1 MQNNMK
7 KIALITG
14 SSRPIPETRGGA
26 IQTMMTHLLDVN
38 EKQQKTSFVIYSY
51 YESEALQKSR
61 YYQYS
66 EFRYYRANYCF
77 DWLCSLPSRFLRK
90 ITGGRTYIKSNFV
103 RWCVKQIKRDKPD
116 VVVIEGNYFQTLQ
129 LASAINYPLIL
140 HMHIDGLHI
149 GTDNAANI
157 FSSCKAIFAISDY
170 CRNRISQIDPL
181 NSNKVITVRNTIDTE
196 HFNVAGRAEFRETI
210 RRKYAISDSDKVFIY
225 CGRLDE
231 VKGVKEAIQ
240 AFIAL
245 NKENTVFLIV
255 GSSVYKDGRKTNYV
269 RTLEKLAKQS
279 EKKIIFTGYIPQD
292 ELPNYY
298 AAADIALVPSQWQE
312 AAGNVIIEALSC
324 GVPVIATTQ
333 GGIPEYADT
342 QACSL
347 IKVDGNFIQSLT
359 KAMADMLDNE
369 EEFKQKKACARAIAL
384 KYDKQHY
391 YHNFCTAV
399 NDALRR

>member
-1 MQNNMK
+1 MQNNIK

-14 SSRPIPETRGGA
+14 SNRPIPATRGGA
-26 IQTMMTHLLDVN
+26 TQTMMTHLLDVN
-38 EKQQKTSFVIYSY
+38 EKQQKNRFVVYSY
-51 YESEALQKSR
+51 YDSEALQKSQ
-61 YYQYS
+61 YYQCS

-77 DWLCSLPSRFLRK
+77 DWLYSLPSRFLRK
-90 ITGGRTYIKSNFV
+90 ITRGKTYIKNNFV
-103 RWCVKQIKRDKPD
+103 RWCIKQIRSDKPD

-129 LASAINYPLIL
+129 LASAINYPIIL

-196 HFNVAGRAEFRETI
+196 HFNVFSRSEFRKTI
-210 RRKYAISDSDKVFIY
+210 RNKYAICDSDKVFIY
-225 CGRLDE
+225 CGRLSKE
-231 VKGVKEAIQ
+231 KGVKEAIQ

-245 NKENTVFLIV
+245 NEENIALLIV
-255 GSSVYKDGRKTNYV
+255 GSSAYKDGRKTSYV
-269 RTLEKLAKQS
+269 KMLEKLAKNS
-279 EKKIIFTGYIPQD
+279 KKKIIFTGYIPQN

-298 AAADIALVPSQWQE
+298 AAADISIVPSKCQE

-324 GVPVIATTQ
+324 GVPVITTTQ

-347 IKVDGNFIQSLT
+347 IKVNDNFIQCLT
-359 KAMADMLDNE
+359 KAMTDMIDNE
-369 EEFKQKKACARAIAL
+369 EEFKQKKACARTIAL

-391 YHNFCTAV
+391 YHNFCMAV